1 MSLLVAGLVLFL
13 GVHLLPAVPRLRG
26 ALVTRWGE
34 PRYKSV
40 FSLAS
45 ALGLALIVIGYA
57 RSGARVP
64 WFEPWPAARVVAPY
78 AMTLSFILLAA
89 ANMRTHLRRALGHPM
104 LIGVLIWASV
114 HLFANGDRA
123 GTVLF
128 GAFLGY
134 AVIDL
139 ASALHRRA
147 VKTFVPELKHDLIAI
162 VAGVV
167 VALGVMVFHRPLFGV
182 ATVAFGI

>member
-1 MSLLVAGLVLFL
+1 LVA
-13 GVHLLPAVPRLRG
+13 
-26 ALVTRWGE
+26 RWGRARLQE
-34 PRYKSV
+34 R
-40 FSLAS
+40 FRWLRRF
-45 ALGLALIVIGYA
+45 GLALIVIGYA
-57 RSGARVP
+57 RSGARA

-89 ANMRTHLRRALGHPM
+89 ANMRTHLRRTLGHPM
-104 LIGVLIWASV
+104 LVGVLIWASV

-128 GAFLGY
+128 GGFLGY

-162 VAGVV
+162 VAGIV